1 MQNSLILIMNDTI
14 TNILENAFRENIR
27 QIMTDRLRE
36 RSFRE
41 EMNNFDVRSMN
52 YGGNSLYQKQM
63 QAILDTIETTDMT
76 EYQRALLYVR
86 KKDALYEICIGQYET
101 KPYDP
106 DLELST
112 YERQNAEAH
121 ELLGGSRRNPEND
134 EDVDEGIC
142 LAYDDEH
149 SYLNDI

>member
-1 MQNSLILIMNDTI
+1 MNDTI
-14 TNILENAFRENIR
+14 KNILENAFRENIR

-41 EMNNFDVRSMN
+41 EMNNFDVRSMHFE
-52 YGGNSLYQKQM
+52 GNSLYQKQM
-63 QAILDTIETTDMT
+63 QAILDTIETPDMT

-149 SYLNDI
+149 SYLNDL

>member
-1 MQNSLILIMNDTI
+1 MNI
-14 TNILENAFRENIR
+14 GN
-27 QIMTDRLRE
+27 
-36 RSFRE
+36 
-41 EMNNFDVRSMN
+41 
-52 YGGNSLYQKQM
+52 NSLYQKQM
-63 QAILDTIETTDMT
+63 QAILDTMETPDMT
-76 EYQRALLYVR
+76 EYQRVLLYVR

-121 ELLGGSRRNPEND
+121 ELLSGRRRSPEND

-142 LAYDDEH
+142 LDYD
-149 SYLNDI
+149 YLNDL

>member
-1 MQNSLILIMNDTI
+1 M
-14 TNILENAFRENIR
+14 
-27 QIMTDRLRE
+27 
-36 RSFRE
+36 
-41 EMNNFDVRSMN
+41 
-52 YGGNSLYQKQM
+52 
-63 QAILDTIETTDMT
+63 
-76 EYQRALLYVR
+76 R

-121 ELLGGSRRNPEND
+121 ELLGSRRSPESN

-142 LAYDDEH
+142 LDYDYEY
-149 SYLNDI
+149 SYLNDL

>member
-1 MQNSLILIMNDTI
+1 MNNILDNDFMANIREILIN
-14 TNILENAFRENIR
+14 
-27 QIMTDRLRE
+27 RLRE
-36 RSFRE
+36 EKFRK
-41 EMNNFDVRSMN
+41 SMN
-52 YGGNSLYQKQM
+52 RSDLENMNFPGNNLYQKQM
-63 QAILDTIETTDMT
+63 QAILETKETPDMT

-86 KKDALYEICIGQYET
+86 KKDAYYELHIGQYET

-121 ELLGGSRRNPEND
+121 ELLGNRRSPD
-134 EDVDEGIC
+134 DDEGIC

-149 SYLNDI
+149 SYLNDL